1 MAASLLIACGLN
13 EAKLPPFIHIS
24 EESNMDGGFLI
35 SSILGQRLRTPHV
48 TTMLVGLQHG
58 YQHYLNAG
66 MRLGYNLTLFMNK
79 KFFIIDALKSIQVK
93 QWKSMWLTEGDAM
106 ANKLIEFLSERLT
119 AAASN
124 EPSGTCLTFVIDN
137 LSIFLNFG
145 FTPEGV
151 LRLCQ
156 DLHAMTAEYPGLT
169 IVTKLSTSDV
179 HPVLDNNIAKLAD
192 VHLRVKQ
199 LKSGAFKEVD
209 GKLSVVRETTDGCYE
224 LMEQQKEILYK
235 VNERNVK
242 IFNPGEV
249 GVKV

>member
-13 EAKLPPFIHIS
+13 ENKLPPYIHIS

-35 SSILGQRLRTPHV
+35 TSILGQRLRAPQV

-93 QWKSMWLTEGDAM
+93 QWKSMWLTEGDSM
-106 ANKLIEFLSERLT
+106 SNKLLEFLREKLT
-119 AAASN
+119 AAQD
-124 EPSGTCLTFVIDN
+124 SGTSLTFIIDN
-137 LSIFLNFG
+137 LSILLNFG
-145 FTPEGV
+145 FTPEGL

-156 DLHAMTAEYPGLT
+156 DLHAMTEEHPGLT

-179 HPVLDNNIAKLAD
+179 QPVLDNNIAKLAD

-199 LKSGAFKEVD
+199 LKSGAFREVD
-209 GKLSVVRETTDGCYE
+209 GRLSVVRETTDGCYE

-242 IFNPGEV
+242 IFSPGEV

>member
-13 EAKLPPFIHIS
+13 ESKLPPYIHIS

-35 SSILGQRLRTPHV
+35 TSILGQRLRTPQV
-48 TTMLVGLQHG
+48 TTVLVGLQHG

-66 MRLGYNLTLFMNK
+66 MRLGYNLALFMNK

-93 QWKSMWLTEGDAM
+93 QWKSMWLTEGDSM
-106 ANKLIEFLSERLT
+106 SNTLLEFIREKISSPNDD
-119 AAASN
+119 A
-124 EPSGTCLTFVIDN
+124 GTTSVTYIIDN
-137 LSIFLNFG
+137 LSILLNFG
-145 FTPEGV
+145 FTPEGL

-156 DLHAMTAEYPGLT
+156 DLQAMALEHPGLT

-192 VHLRVKQ
+192 VHLRIKQ
-199 LKSGAFKEVD
+199 LKSGAFREVD
-209 GKLSVVRETTDGCYE
+209 GKLCVVRETTEGCYE

-242 IFNPGEV
+242 IFSPGEV